1 MNTSKDENQD
11 GSGWVYSQRVKEH
24 FFNPKNLLQGDP
36 NEYKSDGVGYVGSP
50 ACGDMMKMWI
60 KVDHITDTVVECKW
74 RTFGCASAIASTS
87 ILSEMVTENGG
98 MSIDKAFKIKPQDI
112 VERLAGL
119 PDRKIHCSVLGDKA
133 LRAAINDYFRKSKQ
147 EGRIVKDKAKVI
159 CTCLNVTN
167 HEIEDAVL
175 EGKLTYEEVQ
185 KKTKCGTGCGSCK
198 SRIEELIEQYK
209 LQYYGE

>member
-1 MNTSKDENQD
+1 MDASQDENQD
-11 GSGWVYSQRVKEH
+11 GSGWIYSKRVKEH
-24 FFNPKNLLQGDP
+24 FFDPKNLLKGDP
-36 NEYKSDGVGYVGSP
+36 DQYKADGVGYVGSP

-60 KVDHITDTVVECKW
+60 KIDPKTDRIKECKW

-87 ILSEMVTENGG
+87 ILSEMATENGG
-98 MSIDKAFKIKPQDI
+98 MKLDEAFKIKPQDI

-147 EGRIVKDKAKVI
+147 ENRITKDKAKII
-159 CTCLNVTN
+159 CECLHVTD

-185 KKTKCGTGCGSCK
+185 KKTKCGTGCGTCK
-198 SRIEELIEQYK
+198 PRIEELIEQYK
-209 LQYYGE
+209 IQYFGE